1 MKIRFN
7 GGKTATNQAFIYT
20 FTPVRYL
27 IAPDKFKGTMNA
39 QEVAETIASGIREF
53 EPGAELDLLPIADGG
68 EGTAVLLAA
77 QLEADRQTI
86 ETVDPLGRPIT
97 AEYFVNGHEAIL
109 EMSAASGLWRVRP
122 AERNPLRSSTYGSG
136 VMIRYLIENGFER
149 IFVGLG
155 GSATVDA
162 GLGMGAALGYR
173 FYGPDDRPIEPLPD
187 VFSRIQRVEAPAVTR
202 MPEVIG
208 LADVETILIGPRGA
222 TYTFGPQKGLTPDE
236 VATLDHEIAR
246 LVDQIDRD
254 LGTKLADTPG
264 AGAAGGFGYGILTFL
279 KGQVVSGF
287 NVVAEK
293 VALRERIAA
302 ADIVITGE
310 GKLDFQSLHGK
321 GPYGVASLANLVGK
335 PVWALAGVIEDRQL
349 LKAHFNG
356 LNSLVSADV
365 TVEEAMQNP
374 GPLLRRRAFELCRD
388 LTKRH

>member
-1 MKIRFN
+1 M
-7 GGKTATNQAFIYT
+7 
-20 FTPVRYL
+20 RYL

-53 EPGAELDLLPIADGG
+53 DPGAELDLLPIADGG
-68 EGTAVLLAA
+68 EGTAALLAA
-77 QLEADRQTI
+77 QLGADRQTI
-86 ETVDPLGRPIT
+86 ETLDPLGRPIT
-97 AEYFVNGHEAIL
+97 AEYFVIGHEAIL

-122 AERNPLRSSTYGSG
+122 AERNPLRSSTYGTG
-136 VMIRYLIENGFER
+136 VIIRYLIENGFER
-149 IFVGLG
+149 ISVGLG

-173 FYGPDDRPIEPLPD
+173 FYGADDRPIEPLPD
-187 VFSRIQRVEAPAVTR
+187 VFSRIQRIEAPGVTR
-202 MPEVIG
+202 MPEVIA

-246 LVDQIDRD
+246 LVAQLDGD

-264 AGAAGGFGYGILTFL
+264 AGAAGGLGYGILTFL

-293 VALRERIAA
+293 VALRERIRA

-321 GPYGVASLANLVGK
+321 GPYGVASLAKLAGK

-349 LKAHFNG
+349 LKTHFNG
-356 LNSLVSADV
+356 LNSLVSGDV
-365 TVEEAMQNP
+365 TAEEAMHNP

-388 LTKRH
+388 LTKRQ